1 MKKSL
6 LTMATIVALAS
17 CSQDNLMQGIENNAD
32 GVIGVKA
39 YVPTIT
45 RGAALNNVG
54 ELVSEQNGFDL
65 FAFLSGGTQFMGTT
79 SDGTAF
85 KGSGSEGAYT
95 WDYNNKAEMKFWSEA
110 GGKAITFYAVSPMSE
125 KTTDL
130 GNGSLIKDITA
141 DKQTLTYTVP
151 SECKK
156 QIDLMYA
163 AAGPYSSDNYT
174 ANHVTNGIDLQFHH
188 ALSQIVFKTKTD
200 NEYVYADVEKVEIKN
215 LYGNG
220 TFNFAD
226 GNVYSP
232 NKEDAIFPWD
242 YTNAIVQT
250 FDAAITSTTGI
261 NTDAKGTTTATIG
274 QSGKSANGAI
284 ALTESKNALL
294 LLPQNLADNK
304 ASLEITC
311 KVRYKRSD
319 SDCPYIVGNENE
331 SKIISVPVA
340 TKWQPGYKYTYTLIF
355 TADMGNPIKIKAVGV
370 DQWNNGTN
378 EDITVDESKGI
389 EGLTYDISKNLF
401 LINDADDLFN
411 MNQLIS
417 ENKTYTDPVDN
428 SVKEFS
434 KATYLQTADITIDKN
449 RQWNRIQHF
458 YGAYNGNGKTITG
471 LNAMFIRYIHGVIEN
486 LHINV
491 NCVFPAYNMAVF
503 SEKVKETGII
513 RNCSA
518 DGNADFD
525 GGGPASLVSINHGLV
540 IGCWSGV
547 NAKGKSDH
555 AGGIV
560 SNNSN
565 DGKVIAC
572 YNKGNVYTTM
582 SVAGGIVGM
591 NSGSVIA
598 CYNTGN
604 LSCGE
609 SSKNYSKTLVP
620 IISYISD
627 KHNDIYANYW
637 SECGQTQTLTNE
649 TKVDGK
655 GTTWTTA
662 MAAMNKAIAECGVS
676 EANGWSYIENS
687 DAATKTTE
695 PLKLKYIADND

>member
-6 LTMATIVALAS
+6 LTMATILALMS
-17 CSQDNLMQGIENNAD
+17 CSQDNLMQGIENRTD

-54 ELVSEQNGFDL
+54 ELVSEQNGFDM
-65 FAFLSGGTQFMGTT
+65 FAFLSNGKQFMGTAN
-79 SDGTAF
+79 DGTAF
-85 KGSGSEGAYT
+85 QGSGSEGVYT
-95 WDYNNKAEMKFWSEA
+95 WDYANKVEMRFWSEA
-110 GGKAITFYAVSPMSE
+110 EEKDITFYAVSPMSE

-130 GNGSLIKDITA
+130 GISLIKDITA

-151 SECKK
+151 DECEK

-163 AAGPYSSDNYT
+163 ATEAYSSDDD
-174 ANHVTNGIDLQFHH
+174 AASHMTNGIDLQFHH

-226 GNVYSP
+226 GKAYSP
-232 NKEDAIFPWD
+232 NKEDAKFPWD
-242 YTNAIVQT
+242 YTNAVVRTI
-250 FDAAITSTTGI
+250 DAAITSTTGI
-261 NTDAKGTTTATIG
+261 NTGTNGTTTVT
-274 QSGKSANGAI
+274 SGKYTEPATGAI
-284 ALTESKNALL
+284 ALTESHEALL
-294 LLPQNLADNK
+294 LLPQNLADNN

-319 SDCPYIVGNENE
+319 SNCPYIVGNENE
-331 SKIISVPVA
+331 CKTISVPVA
-340 TKWQPGYKYTYTLIF
+340 TNWQPGYKYTYTLIF
-355 TADMGNPIKIKAVGV
+355 TADMGKPVKIKTIGV
-370 DQWNNGTN
+370 DQWNNATN

-417 ENKTYTDPVDN
+417 ENKTYTNPVDN
-428 SVKEFS
+428 SVKNFNE
-434 KATYLQTADITIDKN
+434 ATYLQTADIAIDEN
-449 RQWNRIQHF
+449 EQWNRIQYF
-458 YGAYNGNGKTITG
+458 YGTYNGNGKTITG
-471 LNAMFIRYIHGVIEN
+471 LNAMFIRYVHGIIEN

-491 NCVFPAYNMAVF
+491 NGIFPAYNMAVF
-503 SEKVKETGII
+503 SEKLKETGII

-518 DGNADFD
+518 DGNVEFD

-547 NAKGKSDH
+547 NAKGKSDYT
-555 AGGIV
+555 GGIV
-560 SNNSN
+560 GTNSN

-572 YNKGNVYTTM
+572 YNKGDVFTTM
-582 SVAGGIVGM
+582 SLAGGIVGM
-591 NSGSVIA
+591 NSGAVIA

-609 SSKNYSKTLVP
+609 GSKNYSKTLVP
-620 IISYISD
+620 IISYISSQN
-627 KHNDIYANYW
+627 KDIYANYW

-649 TKVDGK
+649 TKVDGTN
-655 GTTWTTA
+655 TTWTNATE
-662 MAAMNKAIAECGVS
+662 AMNKAIAECGVN
-676 EANGWSYIENS
+676 EADGWSYIENT
-687 DAATKTTE
+687 DATTNTTE
-695 PLKLKYIADND
+695 PLKLKYVTNND